1 MNDTERI
8 REWLAQASRAVESID
23 AAAVAGAIRALTA
36 VRESGGT
43 IFVAGNGG
51 SANTANHLALDLQ
64 KAARTNGGTSRA
76 LSLSD
81 NVGLITAWAND
92 ESFERVFAAQLE
104 ALARRGDA
112 LLVFSVS
119 GSSPNL
125 MAALRSARERG
136 LVTVGLLGK
145 DGGAARSVV
154 DHAVIVPSDDYGWVE
169 SVHLVLEHV
178 ITYALRDGHAAP
190 GAESRVA
197 QARA

>member
-1 MNDTERI
+1 MNETERI
-8 REWLAQASRAVESID
+8 RGWLAQASRAVESID
-23 AAAVAGAIRALTA
+23 AAAVAGAIGALAA
-36 VRESGGT
+36 VRQSGGT

-76 LSLSD
+76 VSLSD

-104 ALARRGDA
+104 ALARPGDA
-112 LLVFSVS
+112 LVVFSVS

-136 LVTVGLLGK
+136 LVTVGLLGR

-154 DHAVIVPSDDYGWVE
+154 DHAVVVPSHDYGWVE

-178 ITYALRDGHAAP
+178 LTYALRDRHAAP
-190 GAESRVA
+190 GAESRAA
-197 QARA
+197 QTRT